1 VRNPSRQYQRLSSV
15 LRASR
20 TTHASK
26 RLSTGALLVLA
37 ALTSGCAKEEPVS
50 RVAGGDPE
58 RGRLLVQ
65 QYQCAACHFIPEVQ
79 GPNGDAG
86 PSLESMGR
94 LSYIA
99 GSIPNQPENMIRFLQ
114 NPPAVK
120 PGTLMPALGITDDEA
135 RHMAAFMYS
144 LK

>member
-1 VRNPSRQYQRLSSV
+1 V
-15 LRASR
+15 LRAGL
-20 TTHASK
+20 TTGTVLVCA
-26 RLSTGALLVLA
+26 VLA
-37 ALTSGCAKEEPVS
+37 SGCTKEAPTS

-86 PSLESMGR
+86 PSLQAMGR
-94 LSYIA
+94 MSYIA

-120 PGTLMPALGITDDEA
+120 PGTLMPALGISNEEA

>member
-1 VRNPSRQYQRLSSV
+1 V
-15 LRASR
+15 LRAGL
-20 TTHASK
+20 TAGT
-26 RLSTGALLVLA
+26 LLVCAVLA
-37 ALTSGCAKEEPVS
+37 SGCTKEAPAS

-86 PSLESMGR
+86 PSLQAMGR
-94 LSYIA
+94 MSYIA

-120 PGTLMPALGITDDEA
+120 PGTLMPALGISNEEA

>member
-1 VRNPSRQYQRLSSV
+1 MLRVRLSTRLSSG
-15 LRASR
+15 
-20 TTHASK
+20 
-26 RLSTGALLVLA
+26 LSSGALLVCA
-37 ALTSGCAKEEPVS
+37 ALASGCAKEEPAS

-86 PSLESMGR
+86 PSLQSMGR
-94 LSYIA
+94 MSYIA

-114 NPPAVK
+114 NAPAVK
-120 PGTLMPALGITDDEA
+120 PGTLMPALGISDDEA

>member
-1 VRNPSRQYQRLSSV
+1 M
-15 LRASR
+15 LRASLPTR
-20 TTHASK
+20 LTTA
-26 RLSTGALLVLA
+26 ALLCAA
-37 ALTSGCAKEEPVS
+37 ALASGCAKEEPAS
-50 RVAGGDPE
+50 RVVGGDPE

-86 PSLESMGR
+86 PSLQYMGR

-120 PGTLMPALGITDDEA
+120 PGTLMPALGISEDEA
-135 RHMAAFMYS
+135 RHMAAFMYT
-144 LK
+144 LR

>member
-1 VRNPSRQYQRLSSV
+1 MRNPFRQYKCL
-15 LRASR
+15 LRA
-20 TTHASK
+20 
-26 RLSTGALLVLA
+26 GALLSCALLA
-37 ALTSGCAKEEPVS
+37 SACAKDDATS
-50 RVAGGDPE
+50 RVVGGDPE

-79 GPNGDAG
+79 GVGGDAG
-86 PSLESMGR
+86 PTLEHMGR

-120 PGTLMPALGITDDEA
+120 PGTLMPALGISEDEA
-135 RHMAAFMYS
+135 RHMAAFMYT

>member
-1 VRNPSRQYQRLSSV
+1 V
-15 LRASR
+15 LRASLP
-20 TTHASK
+20 T
-26 RLSTGALLVLA
+26 RLTTGALLCAAVLA
-37 ALTSGCAKEEPVS
+37 SGCAKEEPVS
-50 RVAGGDPE
+50 RVVGGDPE

>member
-1 VRNPSRQYQRLSSV
+1 MRNPSRQYQRLSSV

-20 TTHASK
+20 TTRAT
-26 RLSTGALLVLA
+26 TGALLVLA
-37 ALTSGCAKEEPVS
+37 ALASGCAKEEPVS

-86 PSLESMGR
+86 PSLQYMGR
-94 LSYIA
+94 LLGVADVPKKYWPLLMLVSVINAAIA
-99 GSIPNQPENMIRFLQ
+99 MFVMRLF
-114 NPPAVK
+114 V
-120 PGTLMPALGITDDEA
+120 
-135 RHMAAFMYS
+135 
-144 LK
+144 

>member
-1 VRNPSRQYQRLSSV
+1 MLRGSLPTRLSSG
-15 LRASR
+15 
-20 TTHASK
+20 
-26 RLSTGALLVLA
+26 LSSSALLVCA
-37 ALTSGCAKEEPVS
+37 ALASGCAKEEPAS
-50 RVAGGDPE
+50 RVVGGDPE

>member
-1 VRNPSRQYQRLSSV
+1 MRNPHRQYERLFPRLSS
-15 LRASR
+15 
-20 TTHASK
+20 
-26 RLSTGALLVLA
+26 GALLFCA
-37 ALTSGCAKEEPVS
+37 ALASGCAKDEPAS
-50 RVAGGDPE
+50 RVVGGDPE

-79 GPNGDAG
+79 GAGGDAG
-86 PSLESMGR
+86 PSLAYMGR

-120 PGTLMPALGITDDEA
+120 PGILMPALGITDDEA
-135 RHMAAFMYS
+135 RHMAAFMYT
-144 LK
+144 LR

>member
-1 VRNPSRQYQRLSSV
+1 V
-15 LRASR
+15 LRASLP
-20 TTHASK
+20 T
-26 RLSTGALLVLA
+26 RLTTGALLCAAVLA
-37 ALTSGCAKEEPVS
+37 SGCAKEEPAS
-50 RVAGGDPE
+50 RVVGGDPE

-86 PSLESMGR
+86 PSLQYMGR

>member
-1 VRNPSRQYQRLSSV
+1 VRNPHRQY
-15 LRASR
+15 
-20 TTHASK
+20 K
-26 RLSTGALLVLA
+26 RLFPRLRICLSASALLCCA
-37 ALTSGCAKEEPVS
+37 ALASGCARDEPPS
-50 RVAGGDPE
+50 RVVGGDPE

-79 GPNGDAG
+79 GAGGDAG
-86 PSLESMGR
+86 PSLEYMGR

-120 PGTLMPALGITDDEA
+120 PGILMPALGITDDEA
-135 RHMAAFMYS
+135 RHMAAFMYT
-144 LK
+144 LR

>member
-1 VRNPSRQYQRLSSV
+1 M
-15 LRASR
+15 LRAGL
-20 TTHASK
+20 TT
-26 RLSTGALLVLA
+26 RLTAGTVLVCA
-37 ALTSGCAKEEPVS
+37 ALASGCTKEAPAS

-86 PSLESMGR
+86 PSLQSMGR
-94 LSYIA
+94 MSYIA

-120 PGTLMPALGITDDEA
+120 PGTLMPALGISNDEA

>member
-1 VRNPSRQYQRLSSV
+1 M
-15 LRASR
+15 LRASLP
-20 TTHASK
+20 T
-26 RLSTGALLVLA
+26 RLTTGALLCAAVLA
-37 ALTSGCAKEEPVS
+37 SGCAKEEPAS
-50 RVAGGDPE
+50 RVSGGDPE

>member
-1 VRNPSRQYQRLSSV
+1 M
-15 LRASR
+15 LRASLP
-20 TTHASK
+20 THAT
-26 RLSTGALLVLA
+26 TGALLCAAVLA
-37 ALTSGCAKEEPVS
+37 SGCAKEEPVS

-120 PGTLMPALGITDDEA
+120 PGTLMPALGISNDEA

>member
-1 VRNPSRQYQRLSSV
+1 M
-15 LRASR
+15 LRASLP
-20 TTHASK
+20 THAT
-26 RLSTGALLVLA
+26 TGALLCAAVLA
-37 ALTSGCAKEEPVS
+37 SGCAKEEPVS

>member
-1 VRNPSRQYQRLSSV
+1 M
-15 LRASR
+15 LRASLP
-20 TTHASK
+20 T
-26 RLSTGALLVLA
+26 RLTTGALLCAVVLA
-37 ALTSGCAKEEPVS
+37 SGCAKEEPAS
-50 RVAGGDPE
+50 RVVGGDPE

>member
-15 LRASR
+15 LGASR
-20 TTHASK
+20 TTRAT
-26 RLSTGALLVLA
+26 TGALLVLA
-37 ALTSGCAKEEPVS
+37 VLASGCAKEEPVS

>member
-1 VRNPSRQYQRLSSV
+1 VLKASLPTRL
-15 LRASR
+15 
-20 TTHASK
+20 T
-26 RLSTGALLVLA
+26 TGALLCAAVLA
-37 ALTSGCAKEEPVS
+37 SGCAKEEPAS
-50 RVAGGDPE
+50 RVVGGDPE

>member
-1 VRNPSRQYQRLSSV
+1 M
-15 LRASR
+15 LRTCL
-20 TTHASK
+20 TTH
-26 RLSTGALLVLA
+26 LSTGALLVCA
-37 ALTSGCAKEEPVS
+37 ALASGCAKEKPAS

-86 PSLESMGR
+86 PSLQSMGR
-94 LSYIA
+94 MSYIA

-120 PGTLMPALGITDDEA
+120 PGTLMPALGISEAEA
-135 RHMAAFMYS
+135 RHMAAFMYT
-144 LK
+144 LR

>member
-1 VRNPSRQYQRLSSV
+1 M

-20 TTHASK
+20 TARLSK
-26 RLSTGALLVLA
+26 RLTTAALLVCAVLA
-37 ALTSGCAKEEPVS
+37 SGCAKEESVS
-50 RVAGGDPE
+50 RVVGGDPE

-86 PSLESMGR
+86 PSLQYMGR